1 MNYYFID
8 YENTGP
14 EGLTGIEK
22 LDGENTLFI
31 FYSTNA
37 DKITFDIHIKLNKSE
52 AAIKYYKVKAGQKNA
67 LDFQLASYLGFI
79 IKENSESQCKYF
91 IVSKDNGFS
100 SLLSFWK
107 ERGVNLELIIN
118 TTGQSLQAP
127 ASAAKELEQKVS
139 ELLNDSVNSAAI
151 ANIITSYKTKQG
163 INNALVKLFQSKKG
177 GEIYKAIKTLIADKK
192 GN

>member
-100 SLLSFWK
+100 SLLSF
-107 ERGVNLELIIN
+107 
-118 TTGQSLQAP
+118 
-127 ASAAKELEQKVS
+127 
-139 ELLNDSVNSAAI
+139 
-151 ANIITSYKTKQG
+151 
-163 INNALVKLFQSKKG
+163 
-177 GEIYKAIKTLIADKK
+177 
-192 GN
+192 